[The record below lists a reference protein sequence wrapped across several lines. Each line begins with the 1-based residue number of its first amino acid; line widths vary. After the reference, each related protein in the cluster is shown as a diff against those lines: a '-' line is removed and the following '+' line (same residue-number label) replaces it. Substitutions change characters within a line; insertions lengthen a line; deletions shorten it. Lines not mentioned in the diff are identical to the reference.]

1 MPCAK
6 GCCDTFAEHVRS
18 VTFATKEL
26 PGINS
31 RESRLRKDLDAY
43 KRLRKEGLQPLSTQ
57 GAARVEAIAEIP
69 QQVEQPWG
77 KIDRKTQRKVTTLAS
92 DLGLD

>member
-6 GCCDTFAEHVRS
+6 GCCESFAEHIQS
-18 VTFATKEL
+18 LTFATREL

-31 RESRLRKDLDAY
+31 RESQLRKDLDAY
-43 KRLRKEGLQPLSTQ
+43 KRLRKDGLQPRSTQ
-57 GAARVEAIAEIP
+57 GAARVEAIADIP

-77 KIDRKTQRKVTTLAS
+77 KLDRQTKKKVTTLAS